1 MENKNERLDMRR
13 LNEVIKL
20 SRHILNIM
28 LVLMIVGVVYIV
40 TKVFQDWHVLSAVGS
55 FLGILSPFFIGLVIA
70 WLFEPFVTYLHKKG
84 VNRILGSV
92 FTFFIFFLVLAGI
105 GFLIVPTFTAQI
117 NDIASSIPNLV
128 NSVTDWINGVF
139 TSLSNTTGYDLT
151 SVQQNVFDVI
161 NQFGTSLA
169 TGLPDMTFRFV
180 KGFLSGG
187 VTLVFGLIIGFYMLY
202 DFHSVKSHIKMLI
215 PAKYRPTSISL
226 LKRIDRTLR
235 NYIQGTLMI
244 MALLFILQSV
254 SLSLVGIKAPLVF
267 ALFCAITN
275 IIPYV
280 GPWIGA
286 IPVVIVGFTSGP
298 ITGILS
304 IVAVVVAQS
313 VENYFLQP
321 VVMGKTM
328 KLHPVTVMVG
338 LLIFEHYFGIIGM
351 ILATPIISICK
362 LLIEFAN
369 ERYHFMDVITHNNHE
384 KTAIKE

>member
-55 FLGILSPFFIGLVIA
+55 FLGILSPLFIGLVIA

-180 KGFLSGG
+180 KGFLSG
-187 VTLVFGLIIGFYMLY
+187 
-202 DFHSVKSHIKMLI
+202 
-215 PAKYRPTSISL
+215 
-226 LKRIDRTLR
+226 
-235 NYIQGTLMI
+235 
-244 MALLFILQSV
+244 
-254 SLSLVGIKAPLVF
+254 
-267 ALFCAITN
+267 
-275 IIPYV
+275 
-280 GPWIGA
+280 
-286 IPVVIVGFTSGP
+286 
-298 ITGILS
+298 
-304 IVAVVVAQS
+304 
-313 VENYFLQP
+313 
-321 VVMGKTM
+321 
-328 KLHPVTVMVG
+328 
-338 LLIFEHYFGIIGM
+338 
-351 ILATPIISICK
+351 
-362 LLIEFAN
+362 
-369 ERYHFMDVITHNNHE
+369 
-384 KTAIKE
+384 